1 MITLREYQKDIADK
15 AFGIIETYNIVMLN
29 LEVRTGKTLTALHL
43 CKMIESKN
51 VLFVTKKKA
60 ISSIMSDFK
69 AIEATY
75 KFTIINY
82 ESLHKITDSF
92 DVIICDEYHSMGAFP
107 KPSKRVKE
115 MKRIAGN
122 AKIIYLSGTPTP
134 ESFSQIFHPLS
145 ITKWSPFARY
155 INFYKWCADFVNVT
169 KKNCG
174 YAIVNDYSDAN
185 IELIKKYIGKLSIDF
200 TQQQS
205 GFSAVINEHIVEV
218 EMMPITYAL
227 CNRLKKENIIEG
239 KTELILADTGAK
251 MQQKLHQMYSGTVKF
266 ESGNRTVFDLT
277 KANYIRERWRGEKIA
292 IFYKF
297 IAELQA
303 IKTVYGDGICDNIEE
318 FNTTDKSIAFQ
329 IVSGREGTNLS
340 KATALIFYNID
351 FSATSYW
358 QARDRMTTIDRTQS
372 DVYWIFAKRG
382 IERMIYKAVSNKKN
396 YTLEHFRK
404 DLKNGF

>member
-1 MITLREYQKDIADK
+1 
-15 AFGIIETYNIVMLN
+15 
-29 LEVRTGKTLTALHL
+29 
-43 CKMIESKN
+43 
-51 VLFVTKKKA
+51 
-60 ISSIMSDFK
+60 MSDFK

-92 DVIICDEYHSMGAFP
+92 DVIICDEYHSMGTFP

-134 ESFSQIFHPLS
+134 ESFSQIFHPCQLQNGLLLLDIS
-145 ITKWSPFARY
+145 
-155 INFYKWCADFVNVT
+155 NFYKWCADFVNVT

-205 GFSAVINEHIVEV
+205 GFSAVIDEHIVEI

-303 IKTVYGDGICDNIEE
+303 IKTVYGDGICDNIERVQ
-318 FNTTDKSIAFQ
+318 FN
-329 IVSGREGTNLS
+329 R
-340 KATALIFYNID
+340 
-351 FSATSYW
+351 
-358 QARDRMTTIDRTQS
+358 
-372 DVYWIFAKRG
+372 
-382 IERMIYKAVSNKKN
+382 
-396 YTLEHFRK
+396 
-404 DLKNGF
+404 

>member
-1 MITLREYQKDIADK
+1 MIELRDYQKDIADK

-43 CKMIESKN
+43 CKMIEAKN

-60 ISSIMSDFK
+60 ISSIMSDFE

-155 INFYKWCADFVNVT
+155 INFYQWCADFVNVT

-205 GFSAVINEHIVEV
+205 GFSAVIDEHIVEV

-266 ESGNRTVFDLT
+266 ESGNRAVLDLT
-277 KANYIRERWRGEKIA
+277 KANYIRNRWRGQKIA

-318 FNTTDKSIAFQ
+318 FNATDKSIAFQ

-372 DVYWIFAKRG
+372 DVFWIFAKRG

-396 YTLEHFRK
+396 YTLAHFRK